1 MKNKKRR
8 LITVLKGN
16 NEIRENVVL
25 KATKRTGLWL
35 VVKKKNDKSVFDNYK
50 IGSLFY
56 VKPKEQIELKGND
69 VCFILEEF
77 WYETINSWEH
87 SFKNEFSRLDYKHEA
102 RNEEEDQSL
111 YGEGEDLKT
120 IHFND
125 IPLINNP
132 CFLLYSFK
140 NKKISSI
147 WCYPF
152 SDWGFNH
159 KDEVYFKSK
168 YLIKF
173 ERRKGKK

>member
-1 MKNKKRR
+1 MPEEERR

-16 NEIRENVVL
+16 NETRENEVL

-35 VVKKKNDKSVFDNYK
+35 VVKDKNVNRSVFENYK

-56 VKPKEQIELKGND
+56 VKPKEQIELKGDD
-69 VCFILEEF
+69 VCFVLEEF
-77 WYETINSWEH
+77 WYETISSWEY
-87 SFKNEFSRLDYKHEA
+87 SFEDEFSRLDYKHEVLPNA
-102 RNEEEDQSL
+102 KEDQSL

-125 IPLINNP
+125 MPLINGP

-152 SDWGFNH
+152 SNWGFNH
-159 KDEVYFKSK
+159 RNEFYFKSK
-168 YLIKF
+168 QLIKF
-173 ERRKGKK
+173 EWE